1 MRPVIGIPC
10 NSVTRPGSNVVVYG
24 NNQSYVRAVQRAGG
38 VALLIP
44 AGHDADAIEE
54 ICSRL
59 DGLLLSGG
67 CDIDPERY
75 GEERIV
81 ACQAPDPERDE
92 LELALAAWALDA
104 AAPILGI
111 CRGMQLLNVACGG
124 TLYQDLETQQPAM
137 ARHDQADYRA
147 HLSRARDSSSATL
160 AAERDSGAAPYA
172 VNSLHHQ
179 AVAQPGERVEIVGWS
194 PDGVAE
200 AMEVDGH
207 PLRSRCSPTPKNSK
221 ATLSSPTSRA
231 ARSSARLCR
240 RAASAWPADRAWRH
254 VSPPPSL
261 LCLVPSSRLL
271 PQTANVPVLD
281 YRT

>member
-10 NSVTRPGSNVVVYG
+10 NSLTRPGSTVVVYG

-44 AGHDADAIEE
+44 AGHDADAIEA

-75 GEERIV
+75 GEERIA
-81 ACQAPDPERDE
+81 ACQTPDAERDE

-104 AAPILGI
+104 AVPILGI

-124 TLYQDLETQQPAM
+124 TLYQDLETQQPEM
-137 ARHDQADYRA
+137 ERHDQAAIGRTYRA
-147 HLSRARDSSSATL
+147 HGIRLQQHSRLSEIL
-160 AAERDSGAAPYA
+160 GPAPYA

-179 AVAQPGERVEIVGWS
+179 AVARPGERVEIVGWS

-207 PLRSRCSPTPKNSK
+207 PFALAVQFHPEELEGDPEQ
-221 ATLSSPTSRA
+221 PDEPSRA
-231 ARSSARLCR
+231 LFRAFVQACSERMAR
-240 RAASAWPADRAWRH
+240 
-254 VSPPPSL
+254 
-261 LCLVPSSRLL
+261 
-271 PQTANVPVLD
+271 
-281 YRT
+281 